1 MLDTKALAAAT
12 AAIVREHLAS
22 EISPLIAENEALRE
36 RVEALEARSAQPGPA
51 GVDGQDGRDGADGKD
66 GRDGK
71 DVDPVTLRGIV
82 SELVQMEVSKQVPEA
97 IAALPIPER
106 GEKGEDG
113 ERGADGTDGAD
124 GKDGRDGVDGKD
136 GIDGTHGNDGSDG
149 ADGKDGRDGRDGVD
163 GSDGKDGA
171 SGADGKD
178 GRDGADGKD
187 GAGIADLVIDRDGN
201 LIASFTDGRMKH
213 LGQVVGKDGRDGADG
228 KDGIPFGVDDLD
240 MTLMEDGRTLRM
252 SFTKGDTEYAFQVP
266 FPVVIDRGVFADGK
280 SYEEG
285 DGVTWGGSFWIAQR
299 ATRSKPDSADSGWR
313 LAVKRG
319 RDGKDKA

>member
-22 EISPLIAENEALRE
+22 ELAPLLSENKALRE
-36 RVEALEARSAQPGPA
+36 RVEALEARSVEAGPA
-51 GVDGQDGRDGADGKD
+51 GADGQDGRDGADGKD
-66 GRDGK
+66 GQDGRDGK
-71 DVDPVTLRGIV
+71 DVDPVTLRTIV
-82 SELVQMEVSKQVPEA
+82 SDLVQAEVSKA
-97 IAALPIPER
+97 IAALPTPER

-113 ERGADGTDGAD
+113 ERGADGNDGADGQDGRDGAD
-124 GKDGRDGVDGKD
+124 GKDGVDGQDGKD
-136 GIDGTHGNDGSDG
+136 GH
-149 ADGKDGRDGRDGVD
+149 
-163 GSDGKDGA
+163 
-171 SGADGKD
+171 
-178 GRDGADGKD
+178 DGADGKD

-213 LGQVVGKDGRDGADG
+213 LGQVVGKDGKDGGDG

-252 SFTKGDTEYAFQVP
+252 SFTKGDTEYAFQIP

-299 ATRSKPDSADSGWR
+299 ATGAKPDSADSGWR

-319 RDGKDKA
+319 RDGKDKV

>member
-12 AAIVREHLAS
+12 AAAVREHLAS
-22 EISPLIAENEALRE
+22 ELAPLVAENKTLRE
-36 RVEALEARSAQPGPA
+36 RVEALEARSVEAGPA
-51 GVDGQDGRDGADGKD
+51 GADGQDGRDGVDGKDGQD

-82 SELVQMEVSKQVPEA
+82 SELVQDEVSKQVLEA
-97 IAALPIPER
+97 IAALPAPER

-113 ERGADGTDGAD
+113 EPGADGEAGAD
-124 GKDGRDGVDGKD
+124 GQDGRDGVDGKD
-136 GIDGTHGNDGSDG
+136 GVDGQ
-149 ADGKDGRDGRDGVD
+149 DGKNGRDGV
-163 GSDGKDGA
+163 
-171 SGADGKD
+171 
-178 GRDGADGKD
+178 DGKD

-213 LGQVVGKDGRDGADG
+213 LGQVVGKDGRDGGDG

-252 SFTKGDTEYAFQVP
+252 SFTKGDTEYAFQIP

-299 ATRSKPDSADSGWR
+299 ATSAKPDSPESGWR

-319 RDGKDKA
+319 RDGKDKV

>member
-1 MLDTKALAAAT
+1 MLDME
-12 AAIVREHLAS
+12 VLAS
-22 EISPLIAENEALRE
+22 EIAAIVSEEVERSTAPIIAENKALRE
-36 RVEALEARSAQPGPA
+36 RMAALEARSAEAGPA
-51 GVDGQDGRDGADGKD
+51 GADGQDGRDGADGKD
-66 GRDGK
+66 GQDGRDGK
-71 DVDPVTLRGIV
+71 DLDPVTLRGIV
-82 SELVQMEVSKQVPEA
+82 SEIVQAEVSKQVPEA
-97 IAALPIPER
+97 IAALPAPER

-113 ERGADGTDGAD
+113 EPGADGDAGADGQDGRDGADGKDGVDGQD
-124 GKDGRDGVDGKD
+124 GKDGRDGV
-136 GIDGTHGNDGSDG
+136 
-149 ADGKDGRDGRDGVD
+149 
-163 GSDGKDGA
+163 
-171 SGADGKD
+171 
-178 GRDGADGKD
+178 DGKD

-213 LGQVVGKDGRDGADG
+213 LGQVVGKDGRDGGDG

-252 SFTKGDTEYAFQVP
+252 SFTKGDTEYAFQIP

-299 ATRSKPDSADSGWR
+299 ATGSKPDSADSGWR

>member
-22 EISPLIAENEALRE
+22 ELAPLAAENKALRE
-36 RVEALEARSAQPGPA
+36 RVEALEARSVEAGPA
-51 GVDGQDGRDGADGKD
+51 GADGQDGRDGADGKD
-66 GRDGK
+66 GQDGRDGK
-71 DVDPVTLRGIV
+71 DIDPVTLRGIV
-82 SELVQMEVSKQVPEA
+82 SELVQAEVSKQVPEA
-97 IAALPIPER
+97 IAALPAPER

-113 ERGADGTDGAD
+113 VDGQD

-136 GIDGTHGNDGSDG
+136 G
-149 ADGKDGRDGRDGVD
+149 
-163 GSDGKDGA
+163 
-171 SGADGKD
+171 
-178 GRDGADGKD
+178 
-187 GAGIADLVIDRDGN
+187 AGIADLVIGRDGN

-213 LGQVVGKDGRDGADG
+213 LGQVVGKDGRDGVDG

-252 SFTKGDTEYAFQVP
+252 SFTKGDTEYAFQIP

-280 SYEEG
+280 SYDEG

-299 ATRSKPDSADSGWR
+299 ATGSKPDSADSGWR

-319 RDGKDKA
+319 RDGKDKT

>member
-22 EISPLIAENEALRE
+22 ELAPLLTENKALRE
-36 RVEALEARSAQPGPA
+36 RVAALEARSVEAGPA
-51 GVDGQDGRDGADGKD
+51 GADGQDGRDGKDGQD

-71 DVDPVTLRGIV
+71 DVDPVTLRTTV
-82 SELVQMEVSKQVPEA
+82 SEMVQAEVSKQVPEA
-97 IAALPIPER
+97 IAALPAPER

-113 ERGADGTDGAD
+113 ERGADGDAGADGQDGRDGAD
-124 GKDGRDGVDGKD
+124 GKDGVDGQ
-136 GIDGTHGNDGSDG
+136 
-149 ADGKDGRDGRDGVD
+149 DGKDGRDGI
-163 GSDGKDGA
+163 
-171 SGADGKD
+171 
-178 GRDGADGKD
+178 DGKD

-213 LGQVVGKDGRDGADG
+213 LGQVVGKDGRDGDDG

-252 SFTKGDTEYAFQVP
+252 SFTKGDTEYAFQIP

-299 ATRSKPDSADSGWR
+299 ATGSKPDSDGSGWR

-319 RDGKDKA
+319 RDGKDKT

>member
-22 EISPLIAENEALRE
+22 ELAPLVAENKALRE
-36 RVEALEARSAQPGPA
+36 RVEALEARSVEAGPA
-51 GVDGQDGRDGADGKD
+51 GADGQDGRDGADGKD
-66 GRDGK
+66 GQDGRDGK
-71 DVDPVTLRGIV
+71 DVDPATLREIV
-82 SELVQMEVSKQVPEA
+82 SELVRAEVSKQVPEA
-97 IAALPIPER
+97 IAALPTPER

-113 ERGADGTDGAD
+113 ER
-124 GKDGRDGVDGKD
+124 
-136 GIDGTHGNDGSDG
+136 
-149 ADGKDGRDGRDGVD
+149 
-163 GSDGKDGA
+163 
-171 SGADGKD
+171 
-178 GRDGADGKD
+178 GADGKD

-213 LGQVVGKDGRDGADG
+213 LGQVVGKDGRDGGDG

-240 MTLMEDGRTLRM
+240 MTLLEDGRTLRM
-252 SFTKGDTEYAFQVP
+252 SFTKGDTEYAFQIP

-299 ATRSKPDSADSGWR
+299 ATGSKPDSADSGWR

>member
-22 EISPLIAENEALRE
+22 ELAPLVAENKALRE
-36 RVEALEARSAQPGPA
+36 RVEALEARSVEAGPA
-51 GVDGQDGRDGADGKD
+51 GADGQDGRDGADGKDGQD

-82 SELVQMEVSKQVPEA
+82 SEIVQAEVSKQVPEA
-97 IAALPIPER
+97 IAALPAPER

-113 ERGADGTDGAD
+113 EPGADGDAGAD
-124 GKDGRDGVDGKD
+124 GQDGRDGVDGKD
-136 GIDGTHGNDGSDG
+136 GVDGQ
-149 ADGKDGRDGRDGVD
+149 DGKDGRDGL
-163 GSDGKDGA
+163 
-171 SGADGKD
+171 
-178 GRDGADGKD
+178 DGKD

-213 LGQVVGKDGRDGADG
+213 LGQVVGKDGRDGGDG

-252 SFTKGDTEYAFQVP
+252 SFTKGDTEYAFQIP

-299 ATRSKPDSADSGWR
+299 ATGSKPDSADSGWR